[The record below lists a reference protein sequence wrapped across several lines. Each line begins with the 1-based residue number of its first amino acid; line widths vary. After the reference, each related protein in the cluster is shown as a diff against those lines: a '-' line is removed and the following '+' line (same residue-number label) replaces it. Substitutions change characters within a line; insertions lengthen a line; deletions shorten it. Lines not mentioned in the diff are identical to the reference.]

1 MADAT
6 IEIQRP
12 RVRSAPE
19 RAIRGIGDAGINGLA
34 GLGAHLNFYARAL
47 GDIPFALR
55 RRSEIIRHIS
65 DITIG
70 AGALIAGAGT
80 AGVIFFM
87 AFFTG
92 TQVGLEGFKS
102 LELIGAEAFAGFV
115 SAFANTREITPII
128 AGITLAAQVG
138 AGFTA
143 ELGAMRIS
151 EEIDATEVIAVR
163 PIPYLVSTRIVAAI
177 VAVIPLYLI
186 SLFSSYVATR
196 FMVVSYLGL
205 SGGTY
210 AHYFTLFLPAADV
223 IYSLAK
229 ALIFAVVVVLIH
241 CYYGYYASGGPAG
254 VGVAVGRAIR
264 TSIVAI
270 NILNLIMSAIFW
282 GTGETVRIA
291 G

>member
-1 MADAT
+1 MSVVS
-6 IEIQRP
+6 ESLP
-12 RVRSAPE
+12 G
-19 RAIRGIGDAGINGLA
+19 RAVKGVGDAVVRGVS
-34 GLGAHLNFYARAL
+34 GLGAHLNFYARAI
-47 GDIPFALR
+47 GDIPVALK
-55 RRSEIIRHIS
+55 RRSEIFRHIS

-92 TQVGLEGFKS
+92 TQVGLEGFKG
-102 LELIGAEAFAGFV
+102 LQLIGAEAFTGFV
-115 SAFANTREITPII
+115 SAFANTREITPLI

-151 EEIDATEVIAVR
+151 EEIDAAEVIAVR
-163 PIPYLVSTRIVAAI
+163 PIPYLVSTRMVGAI

-186 SLFSSYVATR
+186 SLFSSYIATR
-196 FMVVSYLGL
+196 FMVVNYLGL

-210 AHYFTLFLPAADV
+210 THYFTLFLPATDV
-223 IYSLAK
+223 LFSLVK
-229 ALIFAVVVVLIH
+229 ALVFAVVVVLIH
-241 CYYGYYASGGPAG
+241 CYYGFYAEGGPAG

-270 NILNLIMSAIFW
+270 NIINLIMSAIFW
-282 GTGETVRIA
+282 GAGETVRIA

>member
-1 MADAT
+1 MTDAT
-6 IEIQRP
+6 IELERQP
-12 RVRSAPE
+12 SAPV
-19 RAIRGIGDAGINGLA
+19 RVLQGIGDAVVDGLA
-34 GLGAHLNFYARAL
+34 SLGAHLWFYVQAL

-55 RRSEIIRHIS
+55 RRGEIIRHIS

-80 AGVIFFM
+80 AGVIFSM
-87 AFFTG
+87 SFFTG

-102 LELIGAEAFAGFV
+102 LQLIGAEAFSGFL
-115 SAFANTREITPII
+115 SAFANTREITPLI

-163 PIPYLVSTRIVAAI
+163 PVPYLVSTRIIGAF

-186 SLFSSYVATR
+186 ALFGSYFATK
-196 FMVVSYLGL
+196 VIIVDYLGQ

-210 AHYFTLFLPAADV
+210 NHYFALFLPPIDV

-229 ALIFAVVVVLIH
+229 ALLFAVVVVLIH
-241 CYYGYYASGGPAG
+241 CYYGFHASGGPAG

-270 NILNLIMSAIFW
+270 NVLNLVMSAIFW
-282 GTGETVRIA
+282 GTGDTVRIA

>member
-1 MADAT
+1 MADVTLRA
-6 IEIQRP
+6 P
-12 RVRSAPE
+12 APVRVLRGAGT
-19 RAIRGIGDAGINGLA
+19 RAVD
-34 GLGAHLNFYARAL
+34 GLGVLGEHLSFYVRAL
-47 GDIPFALR
+47 ADIPFALR
-55 RRSEIIRHIS
+55 RRGEILRHIS

-70 AGALIAGAGT
+70 AGALVAGAGT

-92 TQVGLEGFKS
+92 TQVGLEGFKG
-102 LELIGAEAFAGFV
+102 LELIGAEAFTGFV
-115 SAFANTREITPII
+115 SAFANTREITPLI

-151 EEIDATEVIAVR
+151 EEVDALEVMAVR
-163 PIPYLVSTRIVAAI
+163 PIPYLVSSRIVAAI
-177 VAVIPLYLI
+177 VAVVPLYLI

-196 FMVVSYLGL
+196 FMVVNYLGL

-223 IYSLAK
+223 VYSLIK
-229 ALIFAVVVVLIH
+229 ALIFAVIVVLIH

-270 NILNLIMSAIFW
+270 NIVNLVMSAIFW